1 LTTSMANAKYSAY
14 STGAL
19 FDPDAGAGSV
29 LAGTSNIPR
38 SIASDGRR
46 WVLFFHVIIHIL
58 AIAANVVN
66 TVLMNRDFAQSQ
78 VKVASIVA
86 TAMHGAGVLALLALA
101 AAELKQVSFVVSMGL
116 IYSFLVSALIATA
129 VTATFTFRSDDLLTD
144 SHWLF
149 YTSGYLQTL
158 GFGLVIS
165 NSLNMAAN
173 GDQAIDKKAA
183 PAPEP
188 AA

>member
-1 LTTSMANAKYSAY
+1 MANAKYSAY
-14 STGAL
+14 NTGAL

-46 WVLFFHVIIHIL
+46 WVLFFHVMIHIL

-66 TVLMNRDFAQSQ
+66 TVLMNRDFSQSQ
-78 VKVASIVA
+78 IKVASIVA

-101 AAELKQVSFVVSMGL
+101 AAELKQVSFVVSMGM

-144 SHWLF
+144 SKHLI
-149 YTSGYLQTL
+149 T
-158 GFGLVIS
+158 IS
-165 NSLNMAAN
+165 RRHALL
-173 GDQAIDKKAA
+173 IFHFC
-183 PAPEP
+183 
-188 AA
+188 

>member
-1 LTTSMANAKYSAY
+1 MASAKYSAY
-14 STGAL
+14 NTGAL

-29 LAGTSNIPR
+29 LAGTSKIPR

-66 TVLMNRDFAQSQ
+66 TVLMNRDFSQSQ
-78 VKVASIVA
+78 IKVASIVA

-129 VTATFTFRSDDLLTD
+129 VTATFTFRFVANLKPYGTYHLVMALCMCTMFLPSIV
-144 SHWLF
+144 S
-149 YTSGYLQTL
+149 YLCVLDYVAQERR
-158 GFGLVIS
+158 S
-165 NSLNMAAN
+165 AHR
-173 GDQAIDKKAA
+173 Q
-183 PAPEP
+183 
-188 AA
+188 

>member
-1 LTTSMANAKYSAY
+1 MANAKYSAY
-14 STGAL
+14 NTGAL

-66 TVLMNRDFAQSQ
+66 TVLMNRDFSQSQ
-78 VKVASIVA
+78 IKVASIVA

-129 VTATFTFRSDDLLTD
+129 VTATFTFR
-144 SHWLF
+144 F
-149 YTSGYLQTL
+149 VANFTSYGIY
-158 GFGLVIS
+158 LVIALCRCTMFLPS
-165 NSLNMAAN
+165 IVSCLCVLDCAA
-173 GDQAIDKKAA
+173 QERRSAHRQ
-183 PAPEP
+183 
-188 AA
+188 